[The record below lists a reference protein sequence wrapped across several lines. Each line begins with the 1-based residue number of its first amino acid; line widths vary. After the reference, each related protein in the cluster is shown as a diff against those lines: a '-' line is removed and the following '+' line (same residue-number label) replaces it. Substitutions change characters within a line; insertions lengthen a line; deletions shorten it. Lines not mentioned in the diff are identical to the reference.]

1 MQRLD
6 VEAGLSEEYARI
18 VERRVEL
25 ERLMLQA
32 RQRKPLLI
40 FGPEGVGKTRLLH
53 QFVEK
58 QPLVLYVPQVQS
70 PHDLMLSLAGV
81 LRTALGARSLP
92 SHTSTMSTCSL
103 KGVVDRALSDKPF
116 LLVLDGLE
124 GPSRV
129 VTKTIKEL
137 GYYGRTPIF
146 LAARSPHME
155 DIGALQP
162 LVSDKSERLEMKNW
176 PPAVALEFAR
186 REAEGTD
193 LSASNLDVALQSMV
207 QLSGGNPGS
216 IVHMIK
222 MAHQSQYR
230 IEDQIKF
237 HVLYLDYQ
245 MGHRSL
251 ACDIRATFRKAKQPS
266 SL

>member
-1 MQRLD
+1 MQRPD
-6 VEAGLSEEYARI
+6 VEPGLGEEYARI
-18 VERRVEL
+18 VERTVEL

-40 FGPEGVGKTRLLH
+40 FGPEGVGKTRLL
-53 QFVEK
+53 QEFVQK
-58 QPLVLYVPQVQS
+58 QPLALYVSKVQS
-70 PHDLMLSLAGV
+70 PHDLMLSLAGA
-81 LRTALGARSLP
+81 LRAALGARSLP
-92 SHTSTMSTCSL
+92 PHTSTMSTCSL
-103 KGVVDRALSDKPF
+103 KGVVDRALGAKPF
-116 LLVLDGLE
+116 LLVLDHLE

-176 PPAVALEFAR
+176 SPAIALEFAH
-186 REAEGTD
+186 REAERTD
-193 LSASNLDVALQSMV
+193 LSASNLDVALQSLV
-207 QLSGGNPGS
+207 QLSVGNPGS
-216 IVHMIK
+216 IVHMVK

-237 HVLYLDYQ
+237 HVLYLDYR
-245 MGHRSL
+245 MGR
-251 ACDIRATFRKAKQPS
+251 R
-266 SL
+266 